1 MDNKK
6 QNKKKKGS
14 ATTEQVDSAQP
25 QIKEFN
31 GGVTAEQ
38 IGIWKNQHGRIA
50 EVRITDDEVA
60 ECHVGY
66 FRRPD
71 MKTMQAVNAT
81 SKTDEVK
88 AKGVIQWVDRDTA
101 ADIKIRYLTP
111 VVPDGDGS
119 IEERI
124 DKNSL
129 SVGTAKAEAAVKDLP
144 VGEGVQFFRIGY
156 FARDAKFPDEF
167 NRVVELKSSYKA

>member
-1 MDNKK
+1 ML
-6 QNKKKKGS
+6 
-14 ATTEQVDSAQP
+14 
-25 QIKEFN
+25 
-31 GGVTAEQ
+31 
-38 IGIWKNQHGRIA
+38 
-50 EVRITDDEVA
+50 
-60 ECHVGY
+60 
-66 FRRPD
+66 FR
-71 MKTMQAVNAT
+71 
-81 SKTDEVK
+81 S
-88 AKGVIQWVDRDTA
+88 
-101 ADIKIRYLTP
+101 

>member
-6 QNKKKKGS
+6 QSTRTNGG
-14 ATTEQVDSAQP
+14 AAAEQVDNVRP

-31 GGVTAEQ
+31 GGITAEQ

-88 AKGVIQWVDRDTA
+88 ASEVMFDNCWLG
-101 ADIKIRYLTP
+101 
-111 VVPDGDGS
+111 GS
-119 IEERI
+119 PTLKTDAILKMEAMATLGTMFGKCTRSL
-124 DKNSL
+124 KNL
-129 SVGTAKAEAAVKDLP
+129 
-144 VGEGVQFFRIGY
+144 
-156 FARDAKFPDEF
+156 
-167 NRVVELKSSYKA
+167 

>member
-6 QNKKKKGS
+6 QSKSENGVV
-14 ATTEQVDSAQP
+14 ATEQIDNAQP

-88 AKGVIQWVDRDTA
+88 ASEVMFSNCWLG
-101 ADIKIRYLTP
+101 
-111 VVPDGDGS
+111 GS
-119 IEERI
+119 PMLQTDAILKMEAMTTLVSMFGKCTRI
-124 DKNSL
+124 LKNL
-129 SVGTAKAEAAVKDLP
+129 
-144 VGEGVQFFRIGY
+144 
-156 FARDAKFPDEF
+156 
-167 NRVVELKSSYKA
+167 